1 VFSTCLQKPI
11 WWFVTLMC
19 GVHEDTLKHIFEACL
34 HLVKAG
40 MLILLLPCA
49 VHKPMVQGLQICLLL
64 LHALLQSPLYVSMVL
79 QGVLQQHI

>member
-1 VFSTCLQKPI
+1 MLHRFY
-11 WWFVTLMC
+11 
-19 GVHEDTLKHIFEACL
+19 EACL

-49 VHKPMVQGLQICLLL
+49 LHKPMVQGLQIRLLL
-64 LHALLQSPLYVSMVL
+64 LLPHTLLQSPLYVSMVL

>member
-1 VFSTCLQKPI
+1 MLHRFY
-11 WWFVTLMC
+11 
-19 GVHEDTLKHIFEACL
+19 EACL

-49 VHKPMVQGLQICLLL
+49 LHKAMMQGLHIRLLL
-64 LHALLQSPLYVSMVL
+64 LLLPHTLLQSPLYVSMVL

>member
-1 VFSTCLQKPI
+1 MHADASKQ
-11 WWFVTLMC
+11 
-19 GVHEDTLKHIFEACL
+19 IFEARL

-49 VHKPMVQGLQICLLL
+49 VHKPMVQGLQIRLLL
-64 LHALLQSPLYVSMVL
+64 LHTLLQSPLCVSMVL